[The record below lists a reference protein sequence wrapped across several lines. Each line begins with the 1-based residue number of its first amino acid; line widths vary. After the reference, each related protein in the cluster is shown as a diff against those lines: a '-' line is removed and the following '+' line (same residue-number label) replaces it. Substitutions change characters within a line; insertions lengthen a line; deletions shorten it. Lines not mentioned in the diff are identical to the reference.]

1 MSDDKYRKNV
11 MWAASKLAFTIVDGK
26 LPKDYKARIDYK
38 CQGEEGNCY
47 QIAEFTGDVYSC
59 TGGIES
65 IHAGLV
71 GSSKVG
77 IIISLRG
84 TDGNDTEIGEFLDW
98 MNNFLAIQV
107 PFAPYGNG
115 NVHLGFLS
123 AVVSIKDEIITK
135 TKELLHE
142 AGKKGKVPV
151 IYITGHSKGGAMAA
165 IMAKILQQQV
175 TNKIVVYTFGAPR
188 VGDNIFRQYYEVP
201 HFRYESFLDI
211 VSHLSFSEQE
221 LELIPRM
228 GILHEILSSILVF
241 PPFAPVGTGI
251 CIYKPRGNFGLLP
264 WNTDNS
270 LEEKLDSFCAIEQV
284 VRSGEFQIFADVHG
298 NDYY

>member
-1 MSDDKYRKNV
+1 MKDGNYMKNI
-11 MWAASKLAFTIVDGK
+11 MWAASKLAFNIVNGK
-26 LPKDYKARIDYK
+26 LPGDYKTGIDYQY
-38 CQGEEGNCY
+38 QGEEGNCY
-47 QIAEFTGDVYSC
+47 QIAEFTGDVYSY

-71 GSSKVG
+71 GISKVG
-77 IIISLRG
+77 IIIALRG

-98 MNNFLAIQV
+98 MNNFLAMQV
-107 PFAPYGNG
+107 PFSPYGKG

-135 TKELLHE
+135 TRELLRD
-142 AGKKGKVPV
+142 AGNKGEVPV

-188 VGDNIFRQYYEVP
+188 VGDDIFRQNYGIP

-211 VSHLSFSEQE
+211 VSHLSFSQQE
-221 LELIPRM
+221 LDLIPRM
-228 GILHEILSSILVF
+228 GILHEILSPILVF
-241 PPFAPVGTGI
+241 PPYAPVGTGI
-251 CIYKPRGNFGLLP
+251 CIYKPRGNYGLFP